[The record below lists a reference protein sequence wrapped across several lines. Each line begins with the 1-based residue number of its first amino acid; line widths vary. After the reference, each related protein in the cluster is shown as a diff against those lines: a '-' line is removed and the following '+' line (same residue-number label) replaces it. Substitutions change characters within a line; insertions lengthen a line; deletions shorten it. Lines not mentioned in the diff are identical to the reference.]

1 MSFSAKCQV
10 AFNRLICHPSSE
22 YAVATLRPEAALV
35 ASAALNKDSHAIQHL
50 LQLYQLTYGPLKAV
64 YYYYY
69 FFFFVFFMPWYL
81 VPRDLEN

>member
-1 MSFSAKCQV
+1 MSFFCKM
-10 AFNRLICHPSSE
+10 PSSIQQTYLSSLSE

-69 FFFFVFFMPWYL
+69 YYYYYY
-81 VPRDLEN
+81 